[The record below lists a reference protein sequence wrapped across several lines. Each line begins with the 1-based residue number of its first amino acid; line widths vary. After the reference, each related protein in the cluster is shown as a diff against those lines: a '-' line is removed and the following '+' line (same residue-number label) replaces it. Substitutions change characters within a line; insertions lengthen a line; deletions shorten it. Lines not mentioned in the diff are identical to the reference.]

1 MSEVIR
7 EIYNAVL
14 EGNLELA
21 VEKTHIAIDGGTN
34 ISTILQE
41 GLIQAMQ
48 EVGEL
53 FESGEYYV
61 PEMLI
66 AARAMQGSMDL
77 LTPHLVSAE
86 IKPRG
91 TLVIGAVQG
100 DLHDIGK
107 NLVAM
112 MSKGA
117 GFQIEDLGAD
127 VRPERFVEV
136 VKETNASLVGLS
148 ALLTTTMPM
157 MEKTIKAFEDAG
169 IRDRVKIIIG
179 GAPITQAYA
188 DEIGADG
195 YAPDASRAAN
205 LAKSLIDG

>member
-1 MSEVIR
+1 MRELTR
-7 EIYNAVL
+7 EIYSAVL
-14 EGNLELA
+14 EGNLDLA
-21 VEKTHIAIDGGTN
+21 VEKTSAAIEEG
-34 ISTILQE
+34 IEASTILEE

-48 EVGEL
+48 EVGDL
-53 FESGEYYV
+53 FERGEYYV

-66 AARAMQGSMDL
+66 AARSMQGSMEL
-77 LTPHLVSAE
+77 LNPHLVSADF
-86 IKPRG
+86 KPRG

-112 MSKGA
+112 MTEGA
-117 GFQIEDLGAD
+117 GFQIKDLGAD
-127 VRPERFVEV
+127 VRPERFVEA
-136 VKETNASLVGLS
+136 VKEHNASLVGMS

-157 MEKTIKAFEDAG
+157 MEKTIKAIEDAG
-169 IRDRVKIIIG
+169 IRDNVKIIIG

-195 YAPDASRAAN
+195 FAPDASRAAN
-205 LAKSLIDG
+205 LAKSLTDD